1 MTEDEMIGWYHL
13 LNGHEFKQT
22 PGDGEGWMVKAEVK
36 PIMLQLMKS
45 QRVGHDLATE
55 QHYFSNSFPIFVIEQ
70 SPLCYHFKYIGK

>member
-1 MTEDEMIGWYHL
+1 MQEEEKGTTEDEMFEWHYWL
-13 LNGHEFKQT
+13 SGHEFKQT

-55 QHYFSNSFPIFVIEQ
+55 QQQWFFQ
-70 SPLCYHFKYIGK
+70 